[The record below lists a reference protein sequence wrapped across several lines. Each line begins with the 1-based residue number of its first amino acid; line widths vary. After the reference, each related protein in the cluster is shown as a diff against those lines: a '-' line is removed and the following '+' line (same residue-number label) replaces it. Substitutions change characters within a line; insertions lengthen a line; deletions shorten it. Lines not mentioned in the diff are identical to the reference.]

1 MIGVTTNDRTVAIWA
16 NSHHICGELL
26 TELGEQRDKRQS
38 DNGKHKEE
46 GDGRIKSDN
55 NDRMKIRK
63 ALEKCIHP
71 LQIHTHASNTLVN
84 IYSAEESD
92 SSVNV
97 NKARET
103 GEKQMNTFENDLP
116 DAFRTSISSKVTLMQ
131 SAKDKRSKKKNDKN
145 GYNTDVIF
153 SRVLYLLGT
162 NQMEFE
168 DIFNYELASV
178 PTALF
183 KESGEA
189 RYPNRKSVLMKNLKC
204 QESSCGI
211 KPDAVVV
218 DGGGMLHKIYWPST
232 GTVKDLVDNV
242 EHYLRKASPFSDTYL
257 IFDRYKAGSLKGD
270 TRDARVGSF
279 RRNHQLTVEM
289 ELPPKEIC
297 LSSSTT
303 KENLIEIMSEEL
315 CKRFEKLL
323 KDKRFIVTSKSEVP
337 TEVRILLVLNQD
349 LF

>member
-1 MIGVTTNDRTVAIWA
+1 
-16 NSHHICGELL
+16 
-26 TELGEQRDKRQS
+26 
-38 DNGKHKEE
+38 
-46 GDGRIKSDN
+46 
-55 NDRMKIRK
+55 
-63 ALEKCIHP
+63 
-71 LQIHTHASNTLVN
+71 
-84 IYSAEESD
+84 
-92 SSVNV
+92 
-97 NKARET
+97 
-103 GEKQMNTFENDLP
+103 
-116 DAFRTSISSKVTLMQ
+116 
-131 SAKDKRSKKKNDKN
+131 
-145 GYNTDVIF
+145 
-153 SRVLYLLGT
+153 
-162 NQMEFE
+162 
-168 DIFNYELASV
+168 
-178 PTALF
+178 
-183 KESGEA
+183 
-189 RYPNRKSVLMKNLKC
+189 MKNLKC

-218 DGGGMLHKIYWPST
+218 DGGGMLHNIYWPST

-349 LF
+349 LFWKGFSIHRNILSKLSLNILDSGYSIDTITTLKSFETVCLSNLSRKY